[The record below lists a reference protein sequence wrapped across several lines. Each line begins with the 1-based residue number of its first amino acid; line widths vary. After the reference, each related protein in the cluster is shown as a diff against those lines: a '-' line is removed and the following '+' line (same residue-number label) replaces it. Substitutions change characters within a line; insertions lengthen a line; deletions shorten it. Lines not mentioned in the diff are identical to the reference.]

1 MIAKKSKKGL
11 TYNMKKRVL
20 VVSSANMDFVM
31 QMNAIPAAGQTVVD
45 PNSYHYVPGGKGA
58 NSAVA
63 FKRLGGD
70 CVFCCKLGKDANGA
84 LLHRVYEKEGLDT
97 RFIATDPEQ
106 PTGLA
111 AIMVEAASGA
121 NRIVVYP
128 GSNATLNED
137 DIDAAMTCYPDA
149 LYMQLEIS
157 HDAVIYAARAAA
169 RKNIPI
175 FMDAGPADRAFPLE
189 KLPRLEVFSPNET
202 ECEIFT
208 GIKPDTPEHCLHAC
222 LELSRRVDTKYI
234 VLKLGGRGC
243 FVYDGKYYNCVPS
256 YDTKVVDTTAAGDA
270 FTAGL
275 VLDYLEHADI
285 LHAAHYGN
293 VVGAITVSR
302 AGASTSIP
310 SESEVQKFIERNDI
324 EL

>member
-1 MIAKKSKKGL
+1 M
-11 TYNMKKRVL
+11 NNRVL
-20 VVSSANMDFVM
+20 VISSANMDFVM
-31 QMNAIPAAGQTVVD
+31 KMNTLPAAGQTVID
-45 PNSYHYVPGGKGA
+45 PNGYCYVPGGKGA

-70 CVFCCKLGKDANGA
+70 CVFCCKLGRDSNGA
-84 LLHRVYEKEGLDT
+84 LLRHVYEKEGMDT
-97 RFIATDPEQ
+97 RFIATDDEN

-111 AIMVEAASGA
+111 AIMVESDGA

-137 DIDAAMTCYPDA
+137 DIDAALTSYPDA
-149 LYMQLEIS
+149 LYLQLEIS
-157 HDAVIYAARAAA
+157 HSAVIYAANAAA
-169 RKNIPI
+169 RKGIPI
-175 FMDAGPADRAFPLE
+175 FMDAGPADPNFPLE
-189 KLPRLEVFSPNET
+189 QLPRLEVFSPNET

-208 GIKPDTPEHCLHAC
+208 GITPDTPEKCLRAS
-222 LELSRRVDTKYI
+222 LELLKRVDAKYI

-243 FVYDGKYYNCVPS
+243 FVCDGNYYYCVPS
-256 YDTKVVDTTAAGDA
+256 YDTTVVDTTAAGDA

-275 VLDYLEHADI
+275 VLHYLKNGDMVK
-285 LHAAHYGN
+285 AAQYGN

-310 SESEVQKFIERNDI
+310 SEAEVAKFIERNDI
-324 EL
+324 SFS

>member
-1 MIAKKSKKGL
+1 MSNK
-11 TYNMKKRVL
+11 VL

-31 QMNAIPAAGQTVVD
+31 NMNAVPAAGQTVID
-45 PNSYHYVPGGKGA
+45 RGSYRYVPGGKGA

-70 CVFCCKLGKDANGA
+70 CVFCCKLGRDANGDA
-84 LLHRVYEKEGLDT
+84 LRKVYENEGMDT
-97 RFIATDPEQ
+97 RFIAVDDEQ

-111 AIMVEAASGA
+111 AIMVEANGA

-128 GSNATLNED
+128 GSNATLTPA
-137 DIDAAMTCYPDA
+137 DIDAALTAEPDA
-149 LYMQLEIS
+149 LYLQLEIS
-157 HDAVIYAARAAA
+157 HDAIIYAARAAA
-169 RKNIPI
+169 QKNVPI
-175 FMDAGPADRAFPLE
+175 FMDAGPADAAFPLE
-189 KLPRLEVFSPNET
+189 QLPTLEVFSPNET

-208 GIKPDTPEHCLHAC
+208 GITPTTEEDCLRAAQKL
-222 LELSRRVDTKYI
+222 LERVSAKYI

-243 FVYDGKYYNCVPS
+243 YIYNGKEGYVSPS
-256 YDTKVVDTTAAGDA
+256 FKAKVVDTTAAGDA

-275 VLDYLEHADI
+275 VLHYLQNGNMKQ
-285 LHAAHYGN
+285 AAQYGN

-310 SESEVQKFIERNDI
+310 SEAEVAEFMQSNQIIFI
-324 EL
+324 

>member
-1 MIAKKSKKGL
+1 MNKKI
-11 TYNMKKRVL
+11 L

-31 QMNAIPAAGQTVVD
+31 NMDAVPAAGQTVID
-45 PNSYHYVPGGKGA
+45 KGGYCYVPGGKGA

-70 CVFCCKLGKDANGA
+70 CVFCCKLGKDANGT
-84 LLHRVYEKEGLDT
+84 LLRHVYEKEGMDT
-97 RFIATDPEQ
+97 RFIAIDPDQ

-111 AIMVEAASGA
+111 AIMVEANGA

-137 DIDAAMTCYPDA
+137 DIDAALTSYPDA
-149 LYMQLEIS
+149 LYLQLEIS
-157 HDAVIYAARAAA
+157 HEATVYAACAAA
-169 RKNIPI
+169 RRGIPI
-175 FMDAGPADRAFPLE
+175 FMDAGPADPNFPLE
-189 KLPRLEVFSPNET
+189 KLPKLEVFSPNET

-208 GIKPDTPEHCLHAC
+208 GINPSTPENCLRAS
-222 LELSRRVDTKYI
+222 LELLKRVDAKYI

-243 FVYDGKYYNCVPS
+243 FVCDGKYYYCVPS

-275 VLDYLEHADI
+275 VLHYLQSGNMVQ
-285 LHAAHYGN
+285 AAQYGN

-310 SESEVQKFIERNDI
+310 SEAEVAKFIERNDI
-324 EL
+324 TFE

>member
-1 MIAKKSKKGL
+1 M
-11 TYNMKKRVL
+11 NKRVL
-20 VVSSANMDFVM
+20 VISSANMDFVM
-31 QMNAIPAAGQTVVD
+31 KMNAVPAAGQTVID
-45 PNSYHYVPGGKGA
+45 PNSYSYVPGGKGA

-70 CVFCCKLGKDANGA
+70 CVFCCKLGKDANGTQ
-84 LLHRVYEKEGLDT
+84 LRHVYEKEGMDT
-97 RFIATDPEQ
+97 RFIATDPDQ

-111 AIMVEAASGA
+111 AIMVEANGA

-137 DIDAAMTCYPDA
+137 DIDAALTSCPDA
-149 LYMQLEIS
+149 LYLQLEIS
-157 HDAVIYAARAAA
+157 HDAVIYAAHAAA
-169 RKNIPI
+169 RKGIPI
-175 FMDAGPADRAFPLE
+175 FMDAGPADPNFPLD
-189 KLPRLEVFSPNET
+189 KLPKLEVFSPNET

-208 GIKPDTPEHCLHAC
+208 GITPDTPENCLRAS
-222 LELSRRVDTKYI
+222 LELLKKVAAKYI

-243 FVYDGKYYNCVPS
+243 FICDGQRHYAVSS
-256 YDTKVVDTTAAGDA
+256 YSTTVVDTTAAGDA

-275 VLDYLEHADI
+275 VLHYLQNGNMAQ
-285 LHAAHYGN
+285 AAQYGN

-310 SESEVQKFIERNDI
+310 SEEEVAKFIERNEI
-324 EL
+324 TFS

>member
-1 MIAKKSKKGL
+1 M
-11 TYNMKKRVL
+11 NKRVL

-31 QMNAIPAAGQTVVD
+31 NMNAVPAAGQTVID
-45 PNSYHYVPGGKGA
+45 PGSYCYVPGGKGA

-63 FKRLGGD
+63 FRRLGSD
-70 CVFCCKLGKDANGA
+70 CVFCCKLGNDANGA
-84 LLHRVYEKEGLDT
+84 LLRRVYEKEGIDT
-97 RFIATDPEQ
+97 RFIATDPDR

-111 AIMVEAASGA
+111 AIMVEATGA

-137 DIDAAMTCYPDA
+137 DIDAALTSYPDA
-149 LYMQLEIS
+149 LYLQLEIS
-157 HDAVIYAARAAA
+157 HDAVIYAACAAA
-169 RKNIPI
+169 RKGIPI
-175 FMDAGPADRAFPLE
+175 FMDAGPADPDFPLE
-189 KLPRLEVFSPNET
+189 KLPKLEVFSPNET

-208 GIKPDTPEHCLHAC
+208 GISPSTPESCLRAS
-222 LELSRRVDTKYI
+222 LELLKRVDANYI

-243 FVYDGKYYNCVPS
+243 FVCDGKYYYCVPS
-256 YDTKVVDTTAAGDA
+256 YDTTVVDTTAAGDA

-275 VLDYLEHADI
+275 VLHYLQNGSI
-285 LHAAHYGN
+285 VQAAQYGN

-310 SESEVQKFIERNDI
+310 SEAEVAKFIERNDI
-324 EL
+324 SFE